1 MLTWT
6 VWLATCGWCVLA
18 RLSWLVLIYCFSAVE
33 IVNGISWTSAL
44 DKVFNANRLDD
55 PTLSWQYFGLD
66 KGFLRIYPGK
76 HLKTIVNMG
85 SYWKKLHSEEIFRQ
99 ISFWFTKNF
108 KGFTKF
114 QPFEDVKILIFSR
127 GGAGTKFCSKDM

>member
-1 MLTWT
+1 M
-6 VWLATCGWCVLA
+6 
-18 RLSWLVLIYCFSAVE
+18 VLIYCFSAVE

-44 DKVFNANRLDD
+44 DEVFKANRLDD

-85 SYWKKLHSEEIFRQ
+85 SY
-99 ISFWFTKNF
+99 
-108 KGFTKF
+108 
-114 QPFEDVKILIFSR
+114 
-127 GGAGTKFCSKDM
+127 